1 MAYHNA
7 IKSLAHLWRRER
19 ALRTA
24 ALMQAALF
32 GSFTAFWTILALYL
46 ATPRFHLGADVAG
59 LFGIVGAA
67 GIFAAPLAGKI
78 ADRRGPDFVVWMGA
92 LLTLVAWVIF
102 GLWASLTALVIG
114 VVILDFG
121 IQSALVSNQHIVY
134 ALDADAR
141 SRLNTIF
148 MTAMFLGGAVGAAL
162 ATAAWSYAG
171 WFGVSALGALLALLA
186 LVVRAAGHRTRST
199 TAAQAR

>member
-1 MAYHNA
+1 
-7 IKSLAHLWRRER
+7 
-19 ALRTA
+19 
-24 ALMQAALF
+24 
-32 GSFTAFWTILALYL
+32 
-46 ATPRFHLGADVAG
+46 
-59 LFGIVGAA
+59 
-67 GIFAAPLAGKI
+67 
-78 ADRRGPDFVVWMGA
+78 
-92 LLTLVAWVIF
+92 
-102 GLWASLTALVIG
+102 VIG

-171 WFGVSALGALLALLA
+171 WFGVGALGALLALLA